1 MSIYRVCG
9 KRVCD
14 VVASITLLILLAP
27 LLATLA
33 VLVRV
38 FLGGPILFRQVRSGK
53 NRQPFAIVKFRTM
66 TNATDAFGNLLP
78 DGERLTR
85 LGRFLRATSL
95 DELPELWN
103 VLRGDM
109 SLVGP
114 RPLLRQY
121 DTYYTERELRRFD
134 MLPGITGWA
143 QINGRNELAWDQ
155 RLECDVYYAERCSFW
170 LDIKILCLTVVKV
183 LRRDNVHVDANKA
196 EMAMDEER
204 RQRAAAA
211 KTGAEGAGCGCVTG
225 SMT

>member
-1 MSIYRVCG
+1 
-9 KRVCD
+9 
-14 VVASITLLILLAP
+14 
-27 LLATLA
+27 
-33 VLVRV
+33 
-38 FLGGPILFRQVRSGK
+38 
-53 NRQPFAIVKFRTM
+53 M
-66 TNATDAFGNLLP
+66 TNATDAAGNLLS
-78 DGERLTR
+78 DAERLTR

-121 DTYYTERELRRFD
+121 DAYYTERELRRFD

-155 RLECDVYYAERCSFW
+155 RLECDVYYSERCSFW

-183 LRRDNVHVDANKA
+183 LRRDNVHVDANQA
-196 EMAMDEER
+196 ETAMDEER
-204 RQRAAAA
+204 RQRAAGIGDR
-211 KTGAEGAGCGCVTG
+211 KESGCVTG